1 MTAEIGHSM
10 VFREIKIMACCIGEQ
25 FRVVVGRALLTGIL
39 VMLGFGVGLTGSA
52 TLSTPV
58 ANAQA
63 SGEVPGNWSGNLSDA
78 EIWRQIRRG
87 IEGSV
92 SIPDKKAGTL
102 VQSEGDNW
110 RAFKNGP
117 LSNFGGWLLLISI
130 VAIALFFFLRGRI
143 SIDAG
148 PDRMG
153 RTIER
158 FNGLERFT
166 HWLTASSFI
175 VLALTGLNVL
185 YGRYILKPI
194 LGAEAFAGITQF
206 GKYVHNYIAF
216 AFMLGII
223 MMFVLWIR
231 HNIPNM
237 NDVRWLSVGGGLFS
251 KGVHPPADR
260 FNAGQ
265 KIVFWLVILG
275 GASLSISGVALLFPF
290 EISIWAA
297 TFSFLNIFG
306 FDLPTQLTGLQETQL
321 SVLWHSLI
329 ALVMVAVVLGHI
341 YIGSLGM
348 EGAIDAVGSG
358 HVDLNWAREHH
369 GLWVAELER
378 TGGIE
383 DPAQPAE

>member
-1 MTAEIGHSM
+1 MTTCIGGRSGTR
-10 VFREIKIMACCIGEQ
+10 VFRAL
-25 FRVVVGRALLTGIL
+25 FVVALFVFGISA
-39 VMLGFGVGLTGSA
+39 GLTGNA
-52 TLSTPV
+52 TLSMPE
-58 ANAQA
+58 AAAQT

-78 EIWRQIRRG
+78 EVWRQIRRG

-92 SIPDKKAGTL
+92 SIPDKMAGTL
-102 VQSEGDNW
+102 VQSQGDNW

-117 LSNFGGWLLLISI
+117 LSNFGGWLLLVSI

-143 SIDAG
+143 TIDAG

-158 FNGLERFT
+158 FNALERFT

-185 YGRYILKPI
+185 YGRYVVKPI
-194 LGAEAFAGITQF
+194 LGADVFASITLF

-216 AFMLGII
+216 AFMLGIV
-223 MMFVLWIR
+223 MMFVLWVR

-237 NDVRWLSVGGGLFS
+237 NDIRWLSVGGGLFS
-251 KGVHPPADR
+251 KGVHPPASR

-265 KIVFWLVILG
+265 KIIFWLVILG
-275 GASLSISGVALLFPF
+275 GVTLSVSGVMLLFPF
-290 EISIWAA
+290 EFSIWGA
-297 TFSFLNIFG
+297 TFSFLNAFG
-306 FDLPTQLTGLQETQL
+306 FDLPTQVTALQETQL
-321 SVLWHSLI
+321 SVLWHSLM
-329 ALVMVAVVLGHI
+329 ALIMIAVVIGHI

-348 EGAIDAVGSG
+348 EGAIDAVGTG

-369 GLWVAELER
+369 GLWVAELEQ

-383 DPAQPAE
+383 DPAHPAE

>member
-1 MTAEIGHSM
+1 MKTCTGGRSMTQ
-10 VFREIKIMACCIGEQ
+10 VFKAL
-25 FRVVVGRALLTGIL
+25 FLVVLLTF
-39 VMLGFGVGLTGSA
+39 GFGAGFTGNVTLGMSTASA
-52 TLSTPV
+52 QT
-58 ANAQA
+58 

-78 EIWRQIRRG
+78 EIWRKIRRG

-158 FNGLERFT
+158 FNALERFT

-185 YGRYILKPI
+185 YGRYVLKPI
-194 LGAEAFAGITQF
+194 LGADVFASITLF

-237 NDVRWLSVGGGLFS
+237 NDLRWLSVGGGLFS
-251 KGVHPPADR
+251 KGIHPPADR

-265 KIVFWLVILG
+265 KIVFWLVVLG
-275 GASLSISGVALLFPF
+275 GVSLSVSGIALLFPF
-290 EISIWAA
+290 EISIWGA
-297 TFSFLNIFG
+297 TFGFLNVFG
-306 FDLPTQLTGLQETQL
+306 FDLPTQLTALQETQL

-329 ALVMVAVVLGHI
+329 ALVMIAVVIGHI

-348 EGAIDAVGSG
+348 EGAIDAVGTG

-369 GLWVAELER
+369 GLWVAELEQ

>member
-1 MTAEIGHSM
+1 MTICTGGRMKAGFFRG
-10 VFREIKIMACCIGEQ
+10 VFIAA
-25 FRVVVGRALLTGIL
+25 VL
-39 VMLGFGVGLTGSA
+39 VYGVGAGLAGNMG
-52 TLSTPV
+52 LSTSG
-58 ANAQA
+58 AAAQTA
-63 SGEVPGNWSGNLSDA
+63 GAVPGNWSGNVSDT
-78 EIWRQIRRG
+78 EIWRQVRRG
-87 IEGSV
+87 VEGTV
-92 SIPDKKAGTL
+92 SIPDKMAGTL

-117 LSNFGGWLLLISI
+117 LSNFGGWLLLASVI
-130 VAIALFFFLRGRI
+130 VIALFFLVRGRI

-148 PDRMG
+148 PDMMG

-166 HWLTASSFI
+166 HWLAASSFL

-185 YGRYILKPI
+185 YGRYILKPVI
-194 LGAEAFAGITQF
+194 GADAFATLTQF
-206 GKYVHNYIAF
+206 GKYAHNYIAF
-216 AFMLGII
+216 AFMLGVI
-223 MMFVLWIR
+223 MMFVLWVR

-237 NDVRWLSVGGGLFS
+237 NDIRWLSVGGGLFS

-265 KIVFWLVILG
+265 KIIFWLIVLG
-275 GASLSISGVALLFPF
+275 GITSSLSGLALLFPF
-290 EISIWAA
+290 EITPWAA
-297 TFSFLNIFG
+297 SFTILNVFG
-306 FDLPTQLTGLQETQL
+306 LDLPTQLTVLQETQI
-321 SVLWHSLI
+321 SVLWHSFTALVLI
-329 ALVMVAVVLGHI
+329 AVVIGHI

-348 EGAIDAVGSG
+348 EGAIDAVGTG

-383 DPAQPAE
+383 EPGQPAE